1 MSSGVLCHFH
11 CILSARFLSTDHVI
25 RDIRDKNCG
34 ERQICQAWK
43 KRFRNLPR
51 RHSAKCIYIIYSA
64 KVCGWIAWANH
75 RKSYT
80 EVFWVRVEL
89 IKPSSWISWISWILV
104 ELHRLSDSTGS
115 CELRRRPRGINGSQV
130 KASDRLRPTQTGRE
144 ILDNF
149 GWGLEIWIIRVRCEL
164 SIPRVPRGMPNWT
177 NWLEPHERHW
187 KTRWLVKRQ
196 PQPWWVSKL
205 LIAVVCVVKLHMER
219 PARS

>member
-1 MSSGVLCHFH
+1 MNCNILQYPSMSSGVLCHFH
-11 CILSARFLSTDHVI
+11 YILSARFLSTDHVI

-89 IKPSSWISWISWILV
+89 IKPSSWISWILV

-130 KASDRLRPTQTGRE
+130 KASDRLRPVERFWI
-144 ILDNF
+144 ILD
-149 GWGLEIWIIRVRCEL
+149 ED
-164 SIPRVPRGMPNWT
+164 
-177 NWLEPHERHW
+177 
-187 KTRWLVKRQ
+187 
-196 PQPWWVSKL
+196 
-205 LIAVVCVVKLHMER
+205 
-219 PARS
+219 